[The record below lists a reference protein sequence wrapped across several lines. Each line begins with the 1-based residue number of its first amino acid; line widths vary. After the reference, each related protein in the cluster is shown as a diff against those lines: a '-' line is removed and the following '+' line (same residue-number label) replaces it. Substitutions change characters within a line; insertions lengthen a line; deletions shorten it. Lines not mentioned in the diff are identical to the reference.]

1 MLKAIPTKN
10 ALLIREIMTE
20 GKLWEQ
26 LSEDHA
32 PAKEDWMPDMRYP
45 WLVLTREIDDM
56 VELYGVVAF
65 IPQTPIV
72 YKFHPAF
79 LPDKWG
85 DAQITDLTKL
95 ALDWAWKN
103 LPVQK
108 IVASVPV
115 IYKSTLRLGQR
126 VGFKREGINKK
137 SFLKDGIL
145 HDQYY
150 LGLTRE

>member
-1 MLKAIPTKN
+1 
-10 ALLIREIMTE
+10 MTE
-20 GKLWEQ
+20 DKLWKR

-32 PAKEDWMPDMRYP
+32 PAREHWMPDMRYP
-45 WLVLTREIDDM
+45 WLVLTREIDDT

-85 DAQITDLTKL
+85 DEQITDLTRL

-108 IVASVPV
+108 IVATFPV
-115 IYKSTLRLGQR
+115 MYKSTLRLGQR
-126 VGFKREGINKK
+126 VGFKREGINRK
-137 SFLKDGIL
+137 SFLKDGEL

>member
-10 ALLIREIMTE
+10 ALLIREIMTDD
-20 GKLWEQ
+20 KLWAQ

-32 PAKEDWMPDMRYP
+32 PDKEQWMPDMWYP
-45 WLVLTREIDDM
+45 WLVLTRENDYM
-56 VELYGVVAF
+56 VELYGVAAW

-79 LPDKWG
+79 LSDKWG
-85 DAQITDLTKL
+85 DKHTVGLTKL
-95 ALDWAWKN
+95 AIDWAWKN
-103 LPVQK
+103 LSVQK
-108 IVASVPV
+108 MVASVPV
-115 IYKSTLRLGQR
+115 MYKNTLRLGQR

-137 SFLKDGIL
+137 SFLKDGEL